1 MESPTKDSDNDR
13 RDLQII
19 QSRLRGWLNY
29 DGAFYKT
36 EMRRV
41 FEHFDRKVVLWDRRK
56 YKKLRR
62 LKRKSI

>member
-1 MESPTKDSDNDR
+1 
-13 RDLQII
+13 
-19 QSRLRGWLNY
+19 
-29 DGAFYKT
+29 
-36 EMRRV
+36 MRRV